1 MSGGPG
7 KPENLTQAGKGR
19 PAGTPN
25 KVTQSMREAYREA
38 FDKVGGAE
46 ALAEWGMQEKNRTAF
61 YQLTAKLI
69 PLQIA
74 ADVKGALE
82 IVHKSE

>member
-1 MSGGPG
+1 MANPKGNPDT
-7 KPENLTQAGKGR
+7 LTNAGKGR

-25 KVTQSMREAYREA
+25 KVTSSMREAFREA
-38 FDKVGGAE
+38 FDELGGME
-46 ALAEWGMQEKNRTAF
+46 ALAEWGKTNKTEF
-61 YQLTAKLI
+61 YKLTSKLI

-82 IVHKSE
+82 IIHKSE